1 MKFRTLVGAVVVGA
15 IFFSLGVRSKRGEF
29 DDAKKRV
36 KAWSTPALKEAR
48 KRAKKIDKQLAKKL
62 K

>member
-1 MKFRTLVGAVVVGA
+1 MKFRTVLFAVIIGGLG
-15 IFFSLGVRSKRGEF
+15 FCLGVRSERGEF

-36 KAWSTPALKEAR
+36 KAWSSPALKEAR
-48 KRAKKIDKQLAKKL
+48 KRAKRIDKQLAKKL

>member
-1 MKFRTLVGAVVVGA
+1 MKFRTLVFTVIVGA
-15 IFFSLGVRSKRGEF
+15 LFFSLGVRSERGEF

-36 KAWSTPALKEAR
+36 KAWSSPAIKEAR
-48 KRAKKIDKQLAKKL
+48 KRVKKLDKQLAKKL